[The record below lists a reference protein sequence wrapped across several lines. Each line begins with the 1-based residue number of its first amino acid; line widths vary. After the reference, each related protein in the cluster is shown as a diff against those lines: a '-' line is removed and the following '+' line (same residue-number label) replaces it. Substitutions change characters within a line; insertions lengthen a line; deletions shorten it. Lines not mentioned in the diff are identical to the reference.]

1 MAIAADDAVP
11 DEIKKAAVPVLC
23 REALEATAWDVFAA
37 KAYAAGR
44 SRESVE
50 KAWQDAKETRQRIA
64 LALYLDLKRDI
75 RPWLDGGS
83 ARRSA
88 IWVAGT
94 GVHAGVDDYRGAVRD
109 TRLAVSDLAGGN
121 S

>member
-1 MAIAADDAVP
+1 MP

-23 REALEATAWDVFAA
+23 REALEATAWDVFSA
-37 KAYAAGR
+37 KGYAAGW

-50 KAWQDAKETRQRIA
+50 QAWQGAKETRQRIA
-64 LALYLDLKRDI
+64 LALYLDPKRDI
-75 RPWLDGGS
+75 QPWLGGGG

-88 IWVAGT
+88 AWVAGP

-109 TRLAVSDLAGGN
+109 TRLAVGDLAAM
-121 S
+121 SS